1 MKNLQE
7 IYNILFES
15 YNEELWD
22 SSENTDLESDIIK
35 SNIDKLLSYSFNSV
49 QILNTSN
56 YATPKELISA
66 LDLINQN
73 IKILLDPKTADVY
86 NQFVDYLVN
95 EIWDKGNL
103 LRVNKSLE
111 FVAEYFRKS
120 YPTKITFIMEVL
132 FSTFNTHYVN
142 TPWIKELP
150 HWSGNTLVQLYND
163 VFIVSGRYGEGHELD
178 EMLFIKVSD
187 NDING
192 SPYRNKIVYWNDLII
207 KLIKY
212 LCYKINADTMKG
224 YDDYPFI
231 FELANLTTYFLH
243 NIDVPSLK
251 NTSFWG
257 VPESEYN
264 IGENVYVPQAI
275 ISDEDFYTIL
285 DNFILQQ
292 YNLKVFKKH

>member
-1 MKNLQE
+1 M
-7 IYNILFES
+7 FES

-22 SSENTDLESDIIK
+22 SSENIDLESDIIK

-56 YATPKELISA
+56 YSAPKELISA

-132 FSTFNTHYVN
+132 FSTFNTHINSGSRVLTQIDDWTDN
-142 TPWIKELP
+142 TIF
-150 HWSGNTLVQLYND
+150 QLD
-163 VFIVSGRYGEGHELD
+163 DDIFIVSDRNGEGHKLD
-178 EMLFIKVSD
+178 EMLFIKISNKD
-187 NDING
+187 MA
-192 SPYRNKIVYWNDLII
+192 SLTPWNKIVYWNVLIK

-212 LCYKINADTMKG
+212 LSDKANICAGMNG
-224 YDDYPFI
+224 YEYPFI

-243 NIDVPSLK
+243 NIDAPSLK